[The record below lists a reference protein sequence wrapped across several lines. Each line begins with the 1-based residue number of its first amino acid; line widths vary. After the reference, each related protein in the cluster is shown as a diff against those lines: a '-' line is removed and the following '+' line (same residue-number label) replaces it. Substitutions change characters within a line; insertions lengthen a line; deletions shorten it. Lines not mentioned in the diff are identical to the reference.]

1 MKAIILAAGE
11 GEALRPITDV
21 ISKPMIQILDK
32 PLLQYAIDRLLF
44 NGITE
49 ICIVISKNDN
59 EIRSYFADGRNF
71 GVSISYAEQD
81 ESGISG
87 AVLAAESFVKGEEQ
101 FILLHSDII
110 CSPEILSR
118 TLNAIGSSGTDMAI
132 AVTLQLEV
140 LDFGV
145 ARISSGFV
153 ESIIDEGDEGES
165 HYVIAGVFILT
176 NKIFEYLKKGFAFN
190 NALNEFIKDGNKIA
204 AGIWNEIWI
213 DIGRPWDLLRAGKFL
228 LSQLDHARISANAY
242 IEDNVDIKGPV
253 IIEAGAEILNGTI
266 IKGPV
271 YIGKNTFIGNNTL
284 IRDNA
289 IISDTAKIG
298 MGCEIKSSIIMRGAS
313 IARLSYIG
321 TSIVGPHSTVH
332 SGAITINLPIPK
344 APIIMEIQGEQVTVP
359 LPKFGAVIGPR
370 AQVSPNVSLSPGTII
385 DTDVVIAPN
394 TSISGRIKK

>member
-1 MKAIILAAGE
+1 M
-11 GEALRPITDV
+11 
-21 ISKPMIQILDK
+21 
-32 PLLQYAIDRLLF
+32 
-44 NGITE
+44 
-49 ICIVISKNDN
+49 
-59 EIRSYFADGRNF
+59 
-71 GVSISYAEQD
+71 
-81 ESGISG
+81 
-87 AVLAAESFVKGEEQ
+87 
-101 FILLHSDII
+101 
-110 CSPEILSR
+110 
-118 TLNAIGSSGTDMAI
+118 
-132 AVTLQLEV
+132 
-140 LDFGV
+140 
-145 ARISSGFV
+145 
-153 ESIIDEGDEGES
+153 
-165 HYVIAGVFILT
+165 AGVYVLS

-190 NALNEFIKDGNKIA
+190 NAVNEFIKDGNKIA
-204 AGIWNEIWI
+204 AGIWNEAWI

-344 APIIMEIQGEQVTVP
+344 APIIMEVQGELVTIP
-359 LPKFGAVIGPR
+359 LTKFGAVIGPR
-370 AQVSPNVSLSPGTII
+370 AQVSPNVSLAPGTII
-385 DTDVVIAPN
+385 DTDVVVAPN
-394 TSISGRIKK
+394 TSVSGRIKK

>member
-71 GVSISYAEQD
+71 GASISYAEQD